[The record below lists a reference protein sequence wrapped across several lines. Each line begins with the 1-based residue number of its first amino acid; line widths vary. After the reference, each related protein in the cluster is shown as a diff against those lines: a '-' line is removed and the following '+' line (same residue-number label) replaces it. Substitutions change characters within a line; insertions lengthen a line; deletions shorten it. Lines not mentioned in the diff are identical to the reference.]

1 MPADYRIIVDDRIV
15 EQEPAR
21 SAYSEQ
27 RDHRGARA
35 EA

>member
-1 MPADYRIIVDDRIV
+1 MPADYLIVEDDRIV
-15 EQEPAR
+15 ERESAR